1 MEGAMDKAQAVEI
14 QRHILQAIAALDRAH
29 PIIFA
34 LDSVDREVFVE
45 PFVKSAGALEWG
57 ILQEVYVL
65 YPDLRPPDD
74 DRHLF
79 DTTLRWE
86 DVVLPD
92 SVSEADLD
100 SIIFSFVRPR
110 WMKTA
115 KVLSD
120 AYDRCLTLA
129 LPIDHQML
137 AARIEA
143 LGDADRLEAAGDLRK
158 WRYSEVRLNAAEDRE
173 V

>member
-1 MEGAMDKAQAVEI
+1 MDRKQAVEI
-14 QRHILQAIAALDRAH
+14 KRHMLDAAAAIDRTRT
-29 PIIFA
+29 IIFD
-34 LDSVDREVFVE
+34 LNRDDRELFATPLGE
-45 PFVKSAGALEWG
+45 IASTLHFEFLEE
-57 ILQEVYVL
+57 IYNR

-74 DRHLF
+74 DDRDMI

-86 DVVLPD
+86 DVVLSD

-129 LPIDHQML
+129 LPIDHQVL

-143 LGDADRLEAAGDLRK
+143 LGDADRLVGKGDLRK
-158 WRYSEVRLNAAEDRE
+158 WRYSEVRLNAEADRD